1 MLVLFVVGVFG
12 GVDVVVVGG
21 GGVVVSGVGVV
32 VVWWWWCFVIGGVLL
47 LVLVLFCCCRCF
59 SFCVQY
65 VFHCFASCYI
75 SVKPEV
81 YISKIDED
89 FLICNATGFPPPH
102 LTWYKDGEYIKS
114 NMNNETS
121 LIVKKTGGNFTC
133 VASNSAGTSSN
144 SFVPIIPGK
153 TLYFCIYKL

>member
-1 MLVLFVVGVFG
+1 MLLWLVVVVLLLVVLCC
-12 GVDVVVVGG
+12 VVGG
-21 GGVVVSGVGVV
+21 GGVCYGGFVWCWCYSVV
-32 VVWWWWCFVIGGVLL
+32 VVVFI
-47 LVLVLFCCCRCF
+47 
-59 SFCVQY
+59 CVQC
-65 VFHCFASCYI
+65 FHCFASCYI